1 MCILFIFFIMKLI
14 ELVMFLLIF
23 VVVKLFII
31 IFFKIKV
38 GIIQKLLKK
47 NNNNKCKRFI
57 VVKDNG
63 MNFVEYEY
71 GDYYF
76 FCYVL
81 IYVFG
86 CIQIYVFIKFN
97 MFLGVLR
104 VLILNKLGLFQ

>member
-47 NNNNKCKRFI
+47 KNNKCKRFI